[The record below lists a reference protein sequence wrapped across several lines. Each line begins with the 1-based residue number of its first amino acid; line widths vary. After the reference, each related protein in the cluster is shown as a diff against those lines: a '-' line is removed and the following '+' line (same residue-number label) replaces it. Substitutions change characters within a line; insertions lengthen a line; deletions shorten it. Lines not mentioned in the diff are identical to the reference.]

1 MPEDSRLESAKAWLN
16 TLDLQGLEPASL
28 RIASADASFR
38 RYLRVN
44 HPAQPNGH
52 LVLMDAPPDKEPL
65 EPFLLAA
72 DLMSAAGLHA
82 PKRLALNADQGFL
95 LLEDLGTLHYQQALD
110 PSQPA
115 TATPLYRDAWKA
127 LVQLQRWGIDHAE
140 SVGWLTPYS
149 HEKLVSEMSLFKD
162 WYVAQHLHA
171 RLTDQETQ
179 ALDAVCERL
188 AERALRQ
195 PQVIVH
201 RDYHCRN
208 LLVCPGQNPGVI
220 DFQDAVLGPISYD
233 LVSLLRDAYVRW
245 EEADQLDWAIGY
257 WTDARAAGLPVSE
270 DFADFWM
277 DFEWMGLQR
286 HLKVLGIFARLAYRD
301 GKHQYLH
308 DLPVVLRY
316 TREVAQRYV
325 AFGPLKRLLDR
336 LHP

>member
-16 TLDLQGLEPASL
+16 TLDLQGLEPDSL

-44 HPAQPNGH
+44 QPGEPHGH

-65 EPFLLAA
+65 APFLATA

-82 PKRLALNADQGFL
+82 PKRLAVDATQGFL

-110 PSQPA
+110 GEQPA
-115 TATPLYRDAWKA
+115 AATPLYRDAWRA
-127 LVQLQRWGIDHAE
+127 LIQLQRWGLDHAE
-140 SVGWLTPYS
+140 SMAWLAPYS
-149 HEKLVSEMSLFKD
+149 HEKLLSEMSLFKD
-162 WYVAQHLHA
+162 WYVTRHLNTSLTPQEEQSLHA
-171 RLTDQETQ
+171 VFEH
-179 ALDAVCERL
+179 L
-188 AERALRQ
+188 AQRALRQ

-208 LLVCPGQNPGVI
+208 LLVCPDQNPGVI
-220 DFQDAVLGPISYD
+220 DFQDAVMGPISYD

-257 WTDARAAGLPVSE
+257 WTEARAAGLPVSD

-301 GKHQYLH
+301 GKHQYLQ
-308 DLPVVLRY
+308 DLPVVLHY